1 MSKEVEEK
9 PVYSIFL
16 HIPVLQG
23 SLQGGKL
30 I

>member
-1 MSKEVEEK
+1 MCKEVEEK
-9 PVYSIFL
+9 PIYSIFL
-16 HIPVLQG
+16 HTAVLQG